1 MLLELEGVLGFVL
14 FAIWIWALID
24 CITTDRDLARNLP
37 KGAWLIIVILLF
49 NLGAILWLL
58 LGRPANKHWRPSTG
72 TTDYSAPRRPR
83 SIEDRP
89 SLPISE
95 VTDRRS
101 AELDRQLDA
110 WEAAQQSKVVDE
122 PGEAAP
128 GTP

>member
-1 MLLELEGVLGFVL
+1 MLVGLEGVLGFVL

-24 CITTDRDLARNLP
+24 CITTERDLARNLP

-58 LGRPANKHWRPSTG
+58 LGRPANKRWRPSTG
-72 TTDYSAPRRPR
+72 TTDYSARRRPR
-83 SIEDRP
+83 GIEDRP
-89 SLPISE
+89 SLPIGE

-122 PGEAAP
+122 PGEAAS